1 MPELAN
7 GHDPLLFEVAREA
20 LLEITPDESI
30 GDPAGVID
38 VSEGVVSVQFES
50 ALSGYPGWRWT
61 VSLSTLDEGAPSVLE
76 TELIPAEGAL
86 LAPDWVPW
94 SDRLADYK
102 AAQEATASESSE
114 DSDDVDG
121 ADSDDDDDDDLG
133 SDVLHGGD
141 LDGVDIDLAET
152 DEPDDA
158 DDADDELDEEEDDE
172 DDDPDEDDDADDDD
186 SDDED
191 DDLDDDDESDDDDL
205 DEGLR
210 EV

>member
-20 LLEITPDESI
+20 LLEITPDDSI

-102 AAQEATASESSE
+102 AAQEATASESSDDSE
-114 DSDDVDG
+114 ESDDVDG

-152 DEPDDA
+152 E
-158 DDADDELDEEEDDE
+158 ELEDSDEDDE
-172 DDDPDEDDDADDDD
+172 DDDDDDDDPDEDGDTDDDD